1 VVRPWGSDL
10 IEYLQA
16 SPELVE
22 LNLRGHSSQA
32 LTKTFFAHFA
42 SEQSPEGSTAHGLVP
57 MLHTLRV
64 DYTPALASRFNIF
77 DLANALQSRIAFDVL
92 KRVEIRCVTAV
103 NANFMTDKMP
113 RLRQLRD
120 MGLDISVLD
129 GDMRID

>member
-1 VVRPWGSDL
+1 L
-10 IEYLQA
+10 IEHLQA

-32 LTKTFFAHFA
+32 LTKTFLAHFA

-64 DYTPALASRFNIF
+64 DYTPALALRFNIF
-77 DLANALQSRIAFDVL
+77 EFASALQSRIAFDIL
-92 KRVEIRCVTAV
+92 KRVEIRCVTVV
-103 NANFMTDKMP
+103 NANFMTVEMP

-120 MGLDISVLD
+120 MGLNIRVLD
-129 GDMRID
+129 GDTRID